1 MEKRLMRVLITGGTG
16 LLGKAL
22 FQTKPIKYSALGV
35 RLRKTRLKPNAVENV
50 QLDIR
55 NKMCVERLFNKHK
68 FDVVIHTAG
77 IASVDYV
84 KNNYSESLESNIV
97 GTLNISSACR
107 KNGSYLIYI
116 SSNAVFDGTSPPYD
130 ETSIPK
136 PINEY
141 GEIKLECERLI
152 EKTIPSSCIIRPILM
167 YGWNYPEGRSNPVT
181 WVLEQIIKGQRIKVV
196 NDVWEN
202 PLYNIDAAKAIWRAV
217 QLKPAG
223 KIHLAGPEVVNRYQ
237 LARQTVEIFG
247 LDHSLISPVSSDYFL
262 QLASRPKNTS
272 FSLTKML
279 KKLGITPLSIKEGLQ
294 AMKKEL
300 LKKIKNP
307 KGLGEI
313 APCLVKHFKA

>member
-1 MEKRLMRVLITGGTG
+1 MNVLITGGSG
-16 LLGKAL
+16 LLGKSL
-22 FQTKPIKYSALGV
+22 FETRPQGMSLQSVHLQKY
-35 RLRKTRLKPNAVENV
+35 RLPRNMGDHRS
-50 QLDIR
+50 LDIR
-55 NKMCVERLFNKHK
+55 SKKCVDRLFAKHK
-68 FDVVIHTAG
+68 FEVVIHAAG

-217 QLKPAG
+217 QLKPTG

-247 LDHSLISPVSSDYFL
+247 LDRSLISPVSSDYFP

-272 FSLTKML
+272 FSLTKMSDN
-279 KKLGITPLSIKEGLQ
+279 LGITPLNIKEGLI

>member
-1 MEKRLMRVLITGGTG
+1 MRVLITGGTG

-22 FQTKPIKYSALGV
+22 FQTKPQKYSALGV
-35 RLRKTRLKPNAVENV
+35 HLRKIRWRSNAVENV

-55 NKMCVERLFNKHK
+55 NKMCVEQLFKRQK
-68 FDVVIHTAG
+68 FDVVIHAAG

-84 KNNYSESLESNIV
+84 KNNYSESLESNSV

-116 SSNAVFDGTSPPYD
+116 SSNAVFDGSSPPYD

-167 YGWNYPEGRSNPVT
+167 YGWNCPEGRSNPVT
-181 WVLEQIIKGQRIKVV
+181 WVLEQIIKGQKIKLV

-202 PLYNIDAAKAIWRAV
+202 PLYNVDAAKAIWKAV
-217 QLKPAG
+217 LIKPSG

-237 LARQTVEIFG
+237 LAMQTVEIFG
-247 LDHSLISPVSSDYFL
+247 FDQSLITPVSSDYFL

-272 FSLTKML
+272 FSLTKMS
-279 KKLGITPLSIKEGLQ
+279 KDLGITPLSIKGGLQ

-300 LKKIKNP
+300 LIKMKNP
-307 KGLGEI
+307 KRLGEI
-313 APCLVKHFKA
+313 APYLIKYFKA